1 MGVGGTID
9 DVLKS
14 LGSGVITGAHTTFGG
29 GIGDLEV
36 GLPTGATWL
45 GNKIRGAFGAEP
57 LPYPDTSKHIFATT
71 PEMEEKTGFASHRY
85 EPKTMAGTLANTGG
99 QFVVGGAVGGLAS
112 AAIKGTN
119 VADAIMNG
127 LVKFGLVPGITS
139 EVAGQLTK
147 GTEYET
153 LARIVGGALGPMLAP
168 TARRAVTPINV
179 RPRERIQAAN
189 ILRDEAGMTGDA
201 RLTAGQFSGNK
212 RRLTAEQTVGGDQ
225 ARLIEEAQGRAFT
238 QAAARE
244 AGINADRLTGEVM
257 HANYERLGRQVEGLS
272 TRNTLLPDPQ
282 MATDVRTT
290 LQDYARLVEPPNRT
304 PAIAGYAAEI
314 ANQLQRNQGILPG
327 PIYQSLRSRIQ
338 ADARA
343 LRQSNPTAA
352 RTLGDLA
359 DNLDEAM
366 ERSITANNPQDLGA
380 WRTFREQ
387 YRNHLTLE
395 KAMERTGEETSR
407 GLISPSNLHSSTAIT
422 QGRRNFVNEN
432 SQLSRLAR
440 AGEQILPRVPNSG
453 TPIRMTASSPITQAL
468 TMVPRA
474 YQAAAQSRLG
484 RAYLTNQAF
493 PKGPPDKLGAIIAL
507 GANADRMTQT
517 DLKKRATNAL
527 RSPERSGGFSK
538 FDIQSL
544 NAVINGTAGKDT
556 RRYVEE
562 LLSGTG
568 PSPTH

>member
-1 MGVGGTID
+1 
-9 DVLKS
+9 
-14 LGSGVITGAHTTFGG
+14 
-29 GIGDLEV
+29 
-36 GLPTGATWL
+36 
-45 GNKIRGAFGAEP
+45 
-57 LPYPDTSKHIFATT
+57 
-71 PEMEEKTGFASHRY
+71 
-85 EPKTMAGTLANTGG
+85 
-99 QFVVGGAVGGLAS
+99 
-112 AAIKGTN
+112 
-119 VADAIMNG
+119 
-127 LVKFGLVPGITS
+127 
-139 EVAGQLTK
+139 
-147 GTEYET
+147 
-153 LARIVGGALGPMLAP
+153 
-168 TARRAVTPINV
+168 
-179 RPRERIQAAN
+179 
-189 ILRDEAGMTGDA
+189 
-201 RLTAGQFSGNK
+201 
-212 RRLTAEQTVGGDQ
+212 
-225 ARLIEEAQGRAFT
+225 
-238 QAAARE
+238 
-244 AGINADRLTGEVM
+244 
-257 HANYERLGRQVEGLS
+257 
-272 TRNTLLPDPQ
+272 
-282 MATDVRTT
+282 
-290 LQDYARLVEPPNRT
+290 
-304 PAIAGYAAEI
+304 
-314 ANQLQRNQGILPG
+314 
-327 PIYQSLRSRIQ
+327 
-338 ADARA
+338 
-343 LRQSNPTAA
+343 
-352 RTLGDLA
+352 
-359 DNLDEAM
+359 
-366 ERSITANNPQDLGA
+366 
-380 WRTFREQ
+380 
-387 YRNHLTLE
+387 
-395 KAMERTGEETSR
+395 MERTGEETSR